1 VVLMILVTGIAVRGM
16 ASAQDVSGGAAAPTA
31 ASAEHFAI
39 LEYRVLHNTVL
50 GTRQVERAVYPHL
63 GPSETFQDV
72 QAARADLEKAYR
84 DAGYSTVYVDIPEQ
98 SVESGI
104 IRLTVTEGRLDQVR
118 VSGTRYFM
126 NRRILAALPSLE
138 PGTVPHFP
146 DLQQQLNALNQASPD
161 LSVAPVLKPGPEP
174 GTVDVDLKVKD
185 TLPLHAS
192 LEVNDRYTADTTHA
206 RVSLNVSYDNVF
218 QRNQTLSLQY
228 QTAPEDARDARV
240 IAGTYLVP
248 LPALSATWAF
258 LAVQTDSDV
267 ATVGTLGVLGKGHV
281 YGSRFIVQLPAIGKY
296 VPNLTFGVDYKDFDE
311 SVLLAGGGLQ
321 TPIKYLNWS
330 AAYGATMFHEH
341 GSTSFTMAA
350 DLGVRGVLNAPAEF
364 EDKRYDAKPDYLYWH
379 ADASHLQPLLLG
391 TELALRFAGQ
401 YTTEPL
407 IDNEQFAIGG
417 VDSVRGYLE
426 AEALGDI
433 GLDGS
438 VELHSPHF
446 GRLFGIRPRE
456 GYGYAF
462 FDIGSARL
470 LDPLPTQTSHYELR
484 GWGVGLR
491 VAGYA
496 GADAG
501 LDWAFP
507 LVSTSYET
515 AYHSRIHFHVRYG
528 F

>member
-1 VVLMILVTGIAVRGM
+1 M
-16 ASAQDVSGGAAAPTA
+16 
-31 ASAEHFAI
+31 
-39 LEYRVLHNTVL
+39 
-50 GTRQVERAVYPHL
+50 
-63 GPSETFQDV
+63 
-72 QAARADLEKAYR
+72 
-84 DAGYSTVYVDIPEQ
+84 
-98 SVESGI
+98 
-104 IRLTVTEGRLDQVR
+104 
-118 VSGTRYFM
+118 
-126 NRRILAALPSLE
+126 
-138 PGTVPHFP
+138 
-146 DLQQQLNALNQASPD
+146 
-161 LSVAPVLKPGPEP
+161 
-174 GTVDVDLKVKD
+174 VKD